1 MPLAEIDLAQIE
13 DEKMRQLVGSLLNI
27 IEDLS
32 ANVSRLQEEN
42 QQLRDEINRLKGE
55 QGRPDVKPNQAKKT
69 VADYSSEK
77 ERRQPRKHQKKG
89 KRAEIKIDRE
99 EVLAVDRAILPPDA
113 EFKGHQEVVV
123 QDIVLHTNNIL
134 FRKEKFYSASEG
146 KTYLAPLPAGYAGT
160 FGPNLR
166 AQVLI
171 LHYACQ
177 MTEPKILQWLE
188 QIGIAI
194 SEGTI
199 SNMLIKGQEM
209 FHQEE
214 ADSYEA
220 NLSGCPWQHIDDTST
235 RVNGEHHYCHI
246 VDSPLA
252 THFQTAPAKSRLQ
265 VIRVLLN
272 TENLTFRLNAQA
284 LQLLEKLKVPQ
295 KSIQEIL
302 TLPLEQELS
311 LLI

>member
-1 MPLAEIDLAQIE
+1 
-13 DEKMRQLVGSLLNI
+13 VGSLLNI
-27 IEDLS
+27 IEGLS
-32 ANVSRLQEEN
+32 ADVSRLQEEN
-42 QQLRDEINRLKGE
+42 QRLRDENNRLKGE
-55 QGRPDVKPNQAKKT
+55 QGKPDIKAKKT
-69 VADYSSEK
+69 SGDHSSEK
-77 ERRQPRKHQKKG
+77 ERHRSRKHQKKG
-89 KRAEIKIDRE
+89 KGAEIKIDRE
-99 EVLAVDRAILPPDA
+99 EELTVDRALLPPDA

-146 KTYLAPLPAGYAGT
+146 KTYLAPLPAGYVGT

-188 QIGIAI
+188 QIGIDI

-214 ADSYEA
+214 ADSYEGS
-220 NLSGCPWQHIDDTST
+220 LMGSPWQHIDDTRT
-235 RVNGEHHYCHI
+235 RVNGENQYCQI

-265 VIRVLLN
+265 VIRVLRN
-272 TENLTFRLNAQA
+272 TEKLTFRLNAQA

-295 KSIQEIL
+295 KSILVASPFAQSQSPAAAGRSERVGNRC
-302 TLPLEQELS
+302 LPCS
-311 LLI
+311 DRFSHR